1 VRAVLGALV
10 VAAWLLAVGHP
21 AAAAEFGFHSAW
33 VTQNA
38 WPTLAPGATTTYTVQ
53 FRNTGTETWQRGVPG
68 KQVNLGIVNDSTVF
82 AQLAANWLTPNRP
95 ATTVEAT
102 VAPGAIGTFT
112 FLVKAPAAQGIYDV
126 PLRPVADGV
135 TWLEHQGVF
144 VRVTSDLG
152 YHSKWVSQ
160 TANPNLG
167 PGETSADITITFRN
181 NGAKTWTK
189 GVVGQQANLGIRND
203 DRTWSSLAVSWL
215 APDRPASQ
223 NESSVAPGAN
233 ATFTFRVK
241 APQAPSTYVLALRLV
256 IDGLTWLEDDGVF
269 VAVNVSGGAKPLLT
283 TTVVQGGLHNPWDV
297 AFAPAPDGRMFVT
310 ERVGN
315 LLVYASGGVGAV
327 QLANNAVQGV
337 RENGE
342 GGLMSVELDPSFAQ
356 NHYLYVCASRDDGT
370 YRNQVLRYIVVN
382 NAIVFDRFVIR
393 DGMLAASN
401 HNGCRIRFGPDGK
414 LWATMGDAGNG
425 TNAQNPNSLNG
436 KVLRVNSDGTIP
448 ADNPVIA
455 GARGQSAVYTWGNRN
470 PQGLTFE
477 PGTGRVFEVEHGD
490 ATHDEVNI
498 LVAGGNYGYPIYRGP
513 VSRPGY
519 IDPAWSS
526 GNVTLATSGGEFL
539 TGGQWGLWSGSL
551 VEFLTGCQWGLWI
564 GTLVVATL
572 KEQDVRRFE
581 LFAGTA
587 RQADVLFDNAW
598 GRLRTPRLAPD
609 GALYLTTDNGTDDKI
624 VRIEARQP

>member
-1 VRAVLGALV
+1 MRGVLGALV
-10 VAAWLLAVGHP
+10 VAAWLVAVGRP
-21 AAAAEFGFHSAW
+21 AAAAETGFHSAW
-33 VTQNA
+33 VTQTA

-68 KQVNLGIVNDSTVF
+68 RQVNLGIVNDSTAF
-82 AQLAANWLTPNRP
+82 AQLGANWLTPNRP

-126 PLRPVADGV
+126 PLRLVADGV

-181 NGAKTWTK
+181 NGTKTWTK

-203 DRTWSSLAVSWL
+203 DRTWSSLAVNWL
-215 APDRPASQ
+215 SPDRPAAQS
-223 NESSVAPGAN
+223 EATVVPGAN
-233 ATFTFRVK
+233 ATFTFKVK
-241 APQAPSTYVLALRLV
+241 APQAPSTYILALRPV

-269 VAVNVSGGAKPLLT
+269 VAVNVSGGARPLLN
-283 TTVVQGGLHNPWDV
+283 TTVLQGGLHNSWDV

-327 QLANNAVQGV
+327 QLANNAVPGV

-342 GGLMSVELDPSFAQ
+342 GGLMSVELDPNFTQ

-382 NAIVFDRFVIR
+382 NAIAFDRFVIR

-401 HNGCRIRFGPDGK
+401 HDGCRIRFGPDGK
-414 LWATMGDAGNG
+414 LWVTMGDAGNG

-448 ADNPVIA
+448 NDNPVIP
-455 GARGQSAVYTWGNRN
+455 GATGRSAIYTWGNRN

-477 PGTGRVFEVEHGD
+477 PGTNRVFEVEHGD
-490 ATHDEVNI
+490 STHDEVNI

-513 VSRPGY
+513 VNKPGY

-526 GNVTLATSGGEFL
+526 GNVTLATSGAEFL
-539 TGGQWGLWSGSL
+539 KGGQWGLWSGSL
-551 VEFLTGCQWGLWI
+551 V
-564 GTLVVATL
+564 VATL
-572 KEQDVRRFE
+572 KEEDVRRFE

-587 RQADVLFDNAW
+587 RQADILFDNVW

-609 GALYLTTDNGTDDKI
+609 GALYLTTDNGVDDKI
-624 VRIEARQP
+624 IRIEARQP